1 MKSVVVPLGLLLATV
16 TAALA
21 VGAYS
26 FTLTAL

>member
-1 MKSVVVPLGLLLATV
+1 MKSVVVPLSLLLATV

-21 VGAYS
+21 VSVYS

>member
-1 MKSVVVPLGLLLATV
+1 MKSVVVPLSLLLATV

-21 VGAYS
+21 VGVYS